1 MENQA
6 RRLAAMDIGSNS
18 VRLMIAELSA
28 DGTLMPL
35 RKELVTTRIY
45 EGLARTGKLSAV
57 AVDRTLAAI
66 NILKDKAREAGADS
80 LYCFATA
87 AVREAKNRDEFLQ
100 RVFKETSM
108 AVEVLSEEAE
118 ARLGFVGIMEKG
130 PRGALDIGGGS
141 AEIALGQDL
150 DVNYAVSLKL
160 GAVRALEKYPL
171 GDIAD
176 PLTLEAMRQWA
187 ACVFARD
194 GAAAREAAQR
204 MGVSNFSGIGGT
216 ITTLAAM
223 DLKLSKYDSS
233 RVQGHVLTRAAV
245 EKTLQKLASLPLE
258 KRQQLP
264 GLMPER
270 ADIIIGGVVILLE
283 FLLFMGIDQITVS
296 DRDNLEG
303 FLTYKLNETGEK
315 ASS

>member
-1 MENQA
+1 MDNPT
-6 RRLAAMDIGSNS
+6 RRLSALDIGSNS

-28 DGTLMPL
+28 DGTLTPL

-87 AVREAKNRDEFLQ
+87 AVREARNRDEFLQ
-100 RVFKETSM
+100 RALKETSM
-108 AVEVLSEEAE
+108 TIEVLSEEAE
-118 ARLGFVGIMEKG
+118 ARLGFLGTMEKG

-141 AEIALGQDL
+141 TEIALGRDS
-150 DVNYAVSLKL
+150 DVVYTVSMKL

-194 GAAAREAAQR
+194 GAAARESAQA
-204 MGVSNFSGIGGT
+204 MQVGNFCGIGGT

-223 DLKLSKYDSS
+223 DLKLAKYDSAK
-233 RVQGHVLTRAAV
+233 VQGYPLTRAAV
-245 EKTLQKLASLPLE
+245 EKTLSKLAAMPLE
-258 KRQQLP
+258 KRQQIA

-283 FLLFMGIDQITVS
+283 FMLYMGIDQISVS

-303 FLTYKLNETGEK
+303 YLTYKLNELEK
-315 ASS
+315 PT